1 MATTK
6 STTRAIEKPSNLTA
20 LGVLNIVSGVIN
32 IVAGLSVTFGFAIS
46 LVGLI
51 CVPITILPAV
61 LGVFEILYGIKLLA
75 SPPQP
80 VKPSQAIAI
89 CQLITFLYLNVVS
102 GVVGILALVFY
113 NDPQVKEYFVTVNS

>member
-1 MATTK
+1 MATKSATK
-6 STTRAIEKPSNLTA
+6 ALEKPSNVTA

-32 IVAGLSVTFGFAIS
+32 IVASLSVTFGLALS

-75 SPPQP
+75 NPPQP

-89 CQLITFLYLNVVS
+89 CQLLTFLYLNVVS

-113 NDPQVKEYFVTVNS
+113 SDPNVKAYFEEINS

>member
-6 STTRAIEKPSNLTA
+6 SFSKTIEKPSNLTA

-32 IVAGLSVTFGFAIS
+32 IVASLSVTFGLAVS

-51 CVPITILPAV
+51 CVPLTILPAV
-61 LGVFEILYGIKLLA
+61 LGVFEILYGIKVLA
-75 SPPQP
+75 NPPQP

-113 NDPQVKEYFVTVNS
+113 NDPQVKEYFETINS